1 MLARNGIQVS
11 EMSPPKRCLTESLP
25 SLTIFQATLC
35 GSSCI
40 SAGDQCNSFVFIE
53 MSKMC
58 KLNKTPLYE
67 EDFKKGGGREI
78 YIKLN
83 TDGSVP
89 VAADGWYSWSSW
101 QDCSQSCGGGE
112 RKRSKIYNPPV
123 NGGREVPPSGGSNA
137 ELEECNTQTCPTHTD
152 TTNPNNSNNPTN
164 PADPNGSYDP
174 SNP

>member
-1 MLARNGIQVS
+1 MLARHGIQVL

-40 SAGDQCNSFVFIE
+40 SAGDQCNSFVFVE
-53 MSKMC
+53 MSKVC

-152 TTNPNNSNNPTN
+152 YQP
-164 PADPNGSYDP
+164 
-174 SNP
+174 

>member
-1 MLARNGIQVS
+1 
-11 EMSPPKRCLTESLP
+11 
-25 SLTIFQATLC
+25 
-35 GSSCI
+35 
-40 SAGDQCNSFVFIE
+40 
-53 MSKMC
+53 MC

-152 TTNPNNSNNPTN
+152 ATNPNNSNNPTN